1 VSPSS
6 FDRSIKEQIIRDM
19 RAGAR
24 TRHVLSR
31 YGLSLD
37 DFKELLKEMIREG
50 SFTKDEYKAWKAR
63 RYGTAAES
71 ERTMEGGATVS
82 PTLHGAPPIQTY
94 VLHEPER
101 NHSWALELFST
112 RREAIPGAN
121 FKVNLYGKRYSF
133 VVEKLLYRG
142 PVTLLTDGA
151 AGQSGAQSKRQEAMD
166 YIAKHGWAAY
176 LEDRA
181 FQANFGDDADTD
193 QQQAQLI
200 VLRCRND
207 TFLAALHTPTPAISF
222 YVSSSLKTIL
232 ERLAKSIDTTV
243 LRIKDQT
250 PSW

>member
-1 VSPSS
+1 MSPSS
-6 FDRSIKEQIIRDM
+6 FDRSIKEQILSDM
-19 RAGAR
+19 RGGAR

-31 YGLSLD
+31 YGLSLH

-63 RYGTAAES
+63 RYGTAPEAEKS
-71 ERTMEGGATVS
+71 LEGAATASPASQGAS
-82 PTLHGAPPIQTY
+82 PIQTY

-112 RREAIPGAN
+112 RRETIPGAN

-142 PVTLLTDGA
+142 PVTLLADGA
-151 AGQSGAQSKRQEAMD
+151 AAQSYMQDRRQEAMD
-166 YIAKHGWAAY
+166 YIAKHGWSAY

-181 FQANFGDDADTD
+181 FQANFGEDTD
-193 QQQAQLI
+193 SDQSQAQLI
-200 VLRCRND
+200 VVRCRND
-207 TFLAALHTPTPAISF
+207 TFLAALHTPTPAINF

-232 ERLAKSIDTTV
+232 ERLAKNIDMSA
-243 LRIKDQT
+243 LRIKDQG
-250 PSW
+250 PS